1 LSESTAFEP
10 GVHSVN
16 PHEPHLKPIAAGF
29 VAGNK
34 DQPSWEL
41 LSTCVHCGLCL
52 NHCPTYKVLGM
63 EMDSPRGRIYQV
75 LQVNEGK
82 MPMGDTFV
90 QHIDRCLG
98 CVACEIACPSGVKY
112 GRIVERARAQ
122 IEQGY
127 KRPFVQRV
135 LRNFF
140 YKKVIPN
147 FRMLSFVASL
157 MRFYQTSGMQTLVR
171 KSGLLKLLGVADLDK
186 LSPQIDKEFFFDEIG
201 KVFPAIGAKRGT
213 VAFVAGC
220 INNVAF
226 SHLNRATVN
235 VLTQN
240 GIEVHIPAGQGC
252 CGALHAHAG
261 LREEARELA
270 RHNINIFLGADYD
283 AIVTNAAGCGSNMK
297 EYDDLLENDPAYLG
311 RAKEFK
317 AKMKDVTE
325 YLAGIGLVAPKRKI
339 GKKVAYQDPCHLA
352 NAQRIRTQ
360 PRELLAAIG
369 CELVELPHSDQ
380 CCGSAGVYNVSQN
393 ELSMKILEKKM
404 EDVTSVSSDM
414 LATANV
420 GCMIQLRAGVE
431 QRGLKLP
438 VKHVVE
444 LLDEAYSGK

>member
-1 LSESTAFEP
+1 
-10 GVHSVN
+10 
-16 PHEPHLKPIAAGF
+16 
-29 VAGNK
+29 
-34 DQPSWEL
+34 
-41 LSTCVHCGLCL
+41 
-52 NHCPTYKVLGM
+52 M
-63 EMDSPRGRIYQV
+63 EMDSPRGRIYQMV
-75 LQVNEGK
+75 QVNEGK
-82 MPMGDTFV
+82 MPLAGSFIE
-90 QHIDRCLG
+90 HIDRCLG

-122 IEQGY
+122 IEQGH
-127 KRPFVQRV
+127 KRPFVQRT
-135 LRNFF
+135 LRGFF

-147 FRMLSFVASL
+147 FKMLAL
-157 MRFYQTSGMQTLVR
+157 MARLTRFYQRSGLQTLAR
-171 KSGLLKLLGVADLDK
+171 KTGLLKLLGVADVDK
-186 LSPQIDKEFFFDEIG
+186 LSPQIDREFFFSEIG
-201 KVFPAIGAKRGT
+201 KVFPAVGEKRGK

-261 LREEARELA
+261 LRDEARELA
-270 RHNINIFLGADYD
+270 RHNIDVFLAGDYD

-297 EYDDLLENDPAYLG
+297 EYDDLLESDPAYLS

-325 YLAGIGLVAPKRKI
+325 YLAGIGLRTPRKKI
-339 GKKVAYQDPCHLA
+339 AQKVAYQDPCHLA

-369 CELVELPHSDQ
+369 CELVELPNPDQ
-380 CCGSAGVYNVSQN
+380 CCGSAGVYNVAQN
-393 ELSMKILEKKM
+393 ELSMQILERKM

-420 GCMIQLRAGVE
+420 GCMIQMRAGVE

-438 VKHVVE
+438 VKHVME
-444 LLDEAYSGK
+444 LLDEAFS

>member
-1 LSESTAFEP
+1 
-10 GVHSVN
+10 VHD
-16 PHEPHLKPIAAGF
+16 PQLKPIAG
-29 VAGNK
+29 GK

-52 NHCPTYKVLGM
+52 NHCPTYKVLRM
-63 EMDSPRGRIYQV
+63 EMDSPRGRIYQMV
-75 LQVNEGK
+75 QVNEGK
-82 MPMGDTFV
+82 MPLGEAFV
-90 QHIDRCLG
+90 THIDRCLG
-98 CVACEIACPSGVKY
+98 CVACEVACPSGVKY

-122 IEQGY
+122 IETGY
-127 KRPFVQRV
+127 KRPWLQRV

-147 FRMLSFVASL
+147 FKTLGFMARLT
-157 MRFYQTSGMQTLVR
+157 RFYQRSGLQTLAR
-171 KSGLLKLLGVADLDK
+171 KTGLLRLLRVADLDR
-186 LSPQIDKEFFFDEIG
+186 LSPQIDREFFFSEIG
-201 KVFPAIGAKRGT
+201 KVFPAAGEKRGK

-261 LREEARELA
+261 LRDEARALA
-270 RHNINIFLGADYD
+270 RHNIDIFLSGKYD

-297 EYDDLLENDPAYLG
+297 EYDDLLENDPVYLS

-325 YLAGIGLVAPKRKI
+325 YLAGIGLRTPKKKI
-339 GKKVAYQDPCHLA
+339 AQKVAYQDPCHLA

-369 CELVELPHSDQ
+369 CELVELPNSDQ

-393 ELSMKILEKKM
+393 ELSMQILERKM
-404 EDVTSVSSDM
+404 DDVGSVTTDM

-420 GCMIQLRAGVE
+420 GCMIQMRAGVE
-431 QRGLKLP
+431 QRGLNLP
-438 VKHVVE
+438 VKHVME
-444 LLDEAYSGK
+444 LLDEAFS

>member
-1 LSESTAFEP
+1 MSETTAIDAQAQTP
-10 GVHSVN
+10 LAN
-16 PHEPHLKPIAAGF
+16 PALA
-29 VAGNK
+29 K
-34 DQPSWEL
+34 DRPSWEL

-52 NHCPTYKVLGM
+52 NHCPTYKVLSN

-82 MPMGDTFV
+82 MELGETFAT
-90 QHIDRCLG
+90 HIDRCLG

-127 KRPFVQRV
+127 KRPWLQRT
-135 LRNFF
+135 LRGFF

-147 FRMLSFVASL
+147 FNTLRQVAGL
-157 MRFYQTSGMQTLVR
+157 MRFYQRSGMQTLVR
-171 KSGLLKLLGVADLDK
+171 KSGLLKLLRVADLDK
-186 LSPQIDKEFFFDEIG
+186 LSPQIDQEFFFGEIG
-201 KVFPAIGAKRGT
+201 KVFPAVGEKRGQ

-261 LREEARELA
+261 MRDEARELA
-270 RHNINIFLGADYD
+270 RHNIDIFLGGDYD

-325 YLAGIGLVAPKRKI
+325 YLAGIGLRTPKKKI
-339 GKKVAYQDPCHLA
+339 GQKVAYQDPCHLA

-360 PRELLAAIG
+360 PRELLTAIG

-380 CCGSAGVYNVSQN
+380 CCGSAGVYNVAQN
-393 ELSMKILEKKM
+393 ELSMKILERKM

-420 GCMIQLRAGVE
+420 GCMIQLRAGVQE
-431 QRGLKLP
+431 RRLQLP
-438 VKHVVE
+438 VKHVIE
-444 LLDEAYSGK
+444 LLDEAYGEPVVSN